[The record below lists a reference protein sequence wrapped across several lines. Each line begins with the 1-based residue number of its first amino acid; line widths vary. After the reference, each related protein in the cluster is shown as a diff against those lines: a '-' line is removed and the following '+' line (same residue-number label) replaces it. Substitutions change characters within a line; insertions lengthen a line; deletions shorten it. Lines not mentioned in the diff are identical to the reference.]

1 VSLRHT
7 SEGSTMD
14 LGRVGIWSGQFR
26 SQDTGEAREAARELE
41 SLGFGA
47 LWIPGG
53 AGGDIFGDV
62 ARVLSATTALP
73 VVTGIL
79 NVWMHDAAEVA
90 SEHARISAAYPE
102 RFLLGLGVS
111 HASLVEAGGDRRY
124 ERPLTVMKEYLD
136 ALDVASPP
144 VRQEDRVLAALGP
157 KMLELARDRSAG
169 AHPYLT
175 TPRHT
180 GEARATLGSG
190 PLLAPEQMVVLD
202 PDLTTAHATA
212 RHALARY
219 LALPNYT
226 NNLKRLGFGDADLAD
241 GGSDRLVDGIV
252 ACGDI
257 AAIAARVKEH
267 LDAGADHVCLQVLT
281 DTPAAYPIE
290 QWRELTAIVSGLN
303 S

>member
-1 VSLRHT
+1 
-7 SEGSTMD
+7 MD

-26 SQDTGEAREAARELE
+26 SRDTGEAREAARELE

-62 ARVLSATTALP
+62 TRVLSATTALP

-90 SEHARISAAYPE
+90 SENARITAAYPE

-111 HASLVEAGGDRRY
+111 HASLIEAGGNKRY

-136 ALDVASPP
+136 ALDSASPP
-144 VRQEDRVLAALGP
+144 VRAEDRILAALGP

-180 GEARATLGSG
+180 SEARATLGSG

-202 PDLTTAHATA
+202 PDLARARTTA
-212 RHALARY
+212 RQALARY
-219 LALPNYT
+219 LALPNYS
-226 NNLKRLGFGDADLAD
+226 NNLKRLGFGDADLAE

-281 DTPAAYPIE
+281 DTPAAYPIQ
-290 QWRELTAIVSGLN
+290 QWRELTAIISGL
-303 S
+303 SS

>member
-1 VSLRHT
+1 
-7 SEGSTMD
+7 MD
-14 LGRVGIWSGQFR
+14 LGRVGIWCGQFR

-62 ARVLSATTALP
+62 SRVLGATTAIP

-79 NVWMHDAAEVA
+79 NIWMHDAAEVA
-90 SEHARISAAYPE
+90 SEHARLGAAYPE

-111 HASLVEAGGDRRY
+111 HAPLVEARGDRRY
-124 ERPLTVMKEYLD
+124 ERPRTAMVDYLD
-136 ALDVASPP
+136 ALDAASPP
-144 VRQEDRVLAALGP
+144 VRPEDRVLAALGP

-180 GEARATLGSG
+180 SEARGTLGAG

-202 PDLTTAHATA
+202 PDLSSA
-212 RHALARY
+212 RAVARKALARY
-219 LALPNYT
+219 LLLPNYT

-257 AAIAARVKEH
+257 AAIAVRVKEH

-281 DTPAAYPIE
+281 DTPGAYPIA
-290 QWRELTAIVSGLN
+290 QWRELTAIIAGLN
-303 S
+303 P

>member
-1 VSLRHT
+1 MYCAACSGSSDRAVRSGLRRRPGESAPH
-7 SEGSTMD
+7 ERREHHGSGPSRD
-14 LGRVGIWSGQFR
+14 LEWSVPVPGHRRGTR
-26 SQDTGEAREAARELE
+26 S
-41 SLGFGA
+41 S
-47 LWIPGG
+47 PG
-53 AGGDIFGDV
+53 
-62 ARVLSATTALP
+62 ARVPGFRRLVDPRWCGRGHLRRCHHASSAPTTALP

-90 SEHARISAAYPE
+90 SEHARIGAAYPE

-111 HASLVEAGGDRRY
+111 HASLIEAGGDRRY
-124 ERPLTVMKEYLD
+124 ERPLRVMKEYLD

-202 PDLTTAHATA
+202 PDLTSARATA

-241 GGSDRLVDGIV
+241 GGSRPPRRRDRRLRRHRRHCRAGQRTPG
-252 ACGDI
+252 CRGRP
-257 AAIAARVKEH
+257 RVP
-267 LDAGADHVCLQVLT
+267 AG
-281 DTPAAYPIE
+281 PY
-290 QWRELTAIVSGLN
+290 
-303 S
+303 

>member
-1 VSLRHT
+1 
-7 SEGSTMD
+7 MD
-14 LGRVGIWSGQFR
+14 LGRVGIWCGQFR
-26 SQDTGEAREAARELE
+26 SPDTGEAREAARELE

-62 ARVLSATTALP
+62 SRVLSATTTLP

-79 NVWMHDAAEVA
+79 NIWMHDAAEVA
-90 SEHARISAAYPE
+90 SEHARLGAAYPE

-111 HASLVEAGGDRRY
+111 HAPLVEAQGAGRY
-124 ERPLTVMKEYLD
+124 ERPRTAMVDYLD
-136 ALDVASPP
+136 ALDAASPP
-144 VRQEDRVLAALGP
+144 VRPEDRILAALGP

-180 GEARATLGSG
+180 SEARATLGAG

-202 PDLTTAHATA
+202 ADLSSA
-212 RHALARY
+212 RAVARKALARY
-219 LALPNYT
+219 LELPNYT

-241 GGSDRLVDGIV
+241 GGNDRLVDGIV

-257 AAIAARVKEH
+257 AAIAGRVKEH

-281 DTPAAYPIE
+281 DTPGAYPIA
-290 QWRELTAIVSGLN
+290 QWRQLAAIISGLN
-303 S
+303 P